1 MFFDLI
7 QLIFLDYKLKITMKK
22 LLPFLLLAF
31 STYSF
36 SQVVINQV
44 DTFEDFTTRNWTKN
58 NSIPN
63 ANIQNGGPLGTG
75 DNFLRVTSSGSGSDL
90 SLMTFNNAQWTG
102 NYYQNNSSAN
112 RITYISMDVR
122 NSGENIIFLRM
133 SFRYN
138 VSSSTIERWCT
149 TNPIAVIP
157 GEGWNTINFPI
168 DQANVVRVSGL
179 NPYTTTFSNVQEVRI
194 LHNDAPSWDSD
205 PIEAILDIDNIMA
218 RNSALLNNN
227 EVVLNNKLKIY
238 PNPANNFVVIENNS
252 NLTDEFK
259 YNIIDVT
266 GRVIANGNSKYN
278 EQINIENLTTGSYI
292 IQIENEKGE
301 LSNNWILKN

>member
-1 MFFDLI
+1 
-7 QLIFLDYKLKITMKK
+7 MKK
-22 LLPFLLLAF
+22 LLSFLLLAF

-36 SQVVINQV
+36 SQVVINQI

-292 IQIENEKGE
+292 IQIENKKGE

>member
-1 MFFDLI
+1 
-7 QLIFLDYKLKITMKK
+7 MKK

-31 STYSF
+31 STFSF

-292 IQIENEKGE
+292 IQIENKKGE

>member
-1 MFFDLI
+1 
-7 QLIFLDYKLKITMKK
+7 MKK

>member
-1 MFFDLI
+1 
-7 QLIFLDYKLKITMKK
+7 MKK

-31 STYSF
+31 STFSF